1 MKLFVENQR
10 ITIIH
15 LVKKVMQRISLP
27 HKPKY
32 TALSESHGTFEI
44 NGCYPGYGPTL
55 GNALRRVL
63 LSSLEGSAIRSV
75 SIEGVTHE
83 FSTLPGV
90 MEDVVQIILNL
101 KKLRFRMQ
109 GDEPIKLM
117 LHAKGDGV
125 VTAKS
130 FKTNSDIEVVNP
142 EQIIATITD
151 KKTEIN
157 MEIEVDKGLGYIPV
171 EQQERESKEI
181 GVIAIDAIYT
191 PIRRVNYDVENMR
204 VGKRTDFDK
213 VTLEVVT
220 DGSISPEEA
229 FEKATQILVE
239 QYSALLGLDA
249 IDVETKTPV
258 IENAIDQEAASIVM
272 ITDMEGISAKAAKI
286 LAENDIKTAH
296 DLAKQTEE
304 TLTGMTGI
312 TVKAVKDIK
321 KALEAKGLSLK

>member
-1 MKLFVENQR
+1 
-10 ITIIH
+10 
-15 LVKKVMQRISLP
+15 MQRISLP

-32 TALSESHGTFEI
+32 TAISESHGTFEI
-44 NGCYPGYGPTL
+44 HGCYPGYGPTL

-75 SIEGVTHE
+75 KIEGVTHE

-109 GDEPIKLM
+109 GDDAIKLT
-117 LHAKGDGV
+117 LHAKGEGE

-130 FKTNSDIEVVNP
+130 FKTTSDIEVVNLD
-142 EQIIATITD
+142 QLIATITD
-151 KKTEIN
+151 KKTELT
-157 MEIEVDKGLGYIPV
+157 MEIEVDKGVGYIPV

-213 VTLEVVT
+213 VTLEIVT
-220 DGSISPEEA
+220 DGSVSPEEA
-229 FEKATQILVE
+229 FTKATTILVE
-239 QYSALLGLDA
+239 QYSALLGVEAPEA
-249 IDVETKTPV
+249 IDTE
-258 IENAIDQEAASIVM
+258 AAHDIDSEAASIVLVAGL
-272 ITDMEGISAKAAKI
+272 TGISAKVVKV
-286 LAENDIKTAH
+286 LEENDIKTAH

-304 TLTGMTGI
+304 TLASMTGI
-312 TVKAVKDIK
+312 TAKAIKDIK

>member
-1 MKLFVENQR
+1 
-10 ITIIH
+10 
-15 LVKKVMQRISLP
+15 MQRISLP

-32 TALSESHGTFEI
+32 TAISESHGTFEI

-75 SIEGVTHE
+75 KIEGVTHE

-117 LHAKGDGV
+117 LHVKGEGV

-130 FKTNSDIEVVNP
+130 FKTTSDIEVVNP
-142 EQIIATITD
+142 EQLIATITD
-151 KKTEIN
+151 KKTELT
-157 MEIEVDKGLGYIPV
+157 MEIEVDKGVGYIPV
-171 EQQERESKEI
+171 EQQERELKEI

-220 DGSISPEEA
+220 DGSVSPEDA
-229 FEKATQILVE
+229 FTKATQILVE

-249 IDVETKTPV
+249 LEVIAPV
-258 IENAIDQEAASIVM
+258 VVDAIGKEAASIVM
-272 ITDMEGISAKAAKI
+272 VADMEGITAKAAKI
-286 LAENDIKTAH
+286 LAENAIKTAN

-304 TLTGMTGI
+304 SLASMAGI
-312 TVKAVKDIK
+312 TAKAIKDIK
-321 KALEAKGLSLK
+321 KALESKGLSLK

>member
-1 MKLFVENQR
+1 
-10 ITIIH
+10 
-15 LVKKVMQRISLP
+15 MQRISLP
-27 HKPKY
+27 QKPKY
-32 TALSESHGTFEI
+32 TAISASHGTFEI
-44 NGCYPGYGPTL
+44 HGCYPGYGATL

-63 LSSLEGSAIRSV
+63 LSSLEGSAIKSV
-75 SIEGVTHE
+75 KIEGATHA

-101 KKLRFRMQ
+101 KKVRFSMQ
-109 GDEPIKLM
+109 GDEAIKLS
-117 LHAKGDGV
+117 LHVKGEGE

-142 EQIIATITD
+142 EQVIATITD
-151 KKTEIN
+151 KKTELT

-171 EQQERESKEI
+171 EQQERETKEI

-229 FEKATQILVE
+229 FEKSARILVE
-239 QYSALLGLDA
+239 QYSALLG
-249 IDVETKTPV
+249 IDVVQESEAIADALVVEEIASEAET
-258 IENAIDQEAASIVM
+258 IVLVS
-272 ITDMEGISAKAAKI
+272 DLEGVTAKAAKI
-286 LAENDIKTAH
+286 LATNGVKTVN
-296 DLAKQTEE
+296 DLAKQTEDYIA
-304 TLTGMTGI
+304 GMEGMSA
-312 TVKAVKDIK
+312 KAMKDIK
-321 KALEAKGLSLK
+321 KALDSKGLSLK

>member
-1 MKLFVENQR
+1 
-10 ITIIH
+10 
-15 LVKKVMQRISLP
+15 MQRISLP
-27 HKPKY
+27 QKPKY
-32 TALSESHGTFEI
+32 TALSESQGTFEI
-44 NGCYPGYGPTL
+44 HGCYPGYGPTL

-75 SIEGVTHE
+75 KIEGATHE

-90 MEDVVQIILNL
+90 MQDVVQIILNL

-109 GDEPIKLM
+109 GDEAIKLT
-117 LHAKGDGV
+117 LHVKGEGD

-142 EQIIATITD
+142 EQLIATITD
-151 KKTEIN
+151 KKTELI
-157 MEIEVDKGLGYIPV
+157 MEIEIDKGVGYIPV

-220 DGSISPEEA
+220 DGSISPQEA
-229 FEKATQILVE
+229 FAKATAILVE
-239 QYSALLGLDA
+239 QYSALAGL
-249 IDVETKTPV
+249 ETPEVAPV
-258 IENAIDQEAASIVM
+258 VDEINKEAASIVLVA
-272 ITDMEGISAKAAKI
+272 DMDGIAAKVAKV
-286 LAENDIKTAH
+286 LSENGVKTVN

-304 TLTGMTGI
+304 NLGAITGI
-312 TVKAVKDIK
+312 TAKAIKDIK
-321 KALEAKGLSLK
+321 KALESKGLSLK

>member
-1 MKLFVENQR
+1 
-10 ITIIH
+10 
-15 LVKKVMQRISLP
+15 MQRISLP
-27 HKPKY
+27 QKPKY
-32 TALSESHGTFEI
+32 TALSESQGTFEI
-44 NGCYPGYGPTL
+44 HGCYPGYGPTL

-75 SIEGVTHE
+75 KIEGVTHE

-90 MEDVVQIILNL
+90 MQDVVQIILNL

-109 GDEPIKLM
+109 GDEAIKLT
-117 LHAKGDGV
+117 LHVKGEGD

-130 FKTNSDIEVVNP
+130 FKTTSDIEVVNP
-142 EQIIATITD
+142 EQLIATITD
-151 KKTEIN
+151 KKTELT
-157 MEIEVDKGLGYIPV
+157 MEIEIDKGVGYIPV

-220 DGSISPEEA
+220 DGSISPQEA
-229 FEKATQILVE
+229 FAKATAILVE
-239 QYSALLGLDA
+239 QYSALSGLEIPEA
-249 IDVETKTPV
+249 APV
-258 IENAIDQEAASIVM
+258 VADEIVKEAASIILVADM
-272 ITDMEGISAKAAKI
+272 DGITAKAAKI
-286 LAENDIKTAH
+286 LSENGVKTIN

-304 TLTGMTGI
+304 NLAAITGI
-312 TVKAVKDIK
+312 TAKAIKDIK
-321 KALEAKGLSLK
+321 KALESKGLSLK

>member
-1 MKLFVENQR
+1 M
-10 ITIIH
+10 
-15 LVKKVMQRISLP
+15 
-27 HKPKY
+27 
-32 TALSESHGTFEI
+32 FEI

-63 LSSLEGSAIRSV
+63 LSSLEGSAIKSV
-75 SIEGVTHE
+75 KIEGATHE

-109 GDEPIKLM
+109 GDEAIKLT
-117 LHAKGDGV
+117 LHVKGEGE

-130 FKTNSDIEVVNP
+130 FKTTSDIEVVNP
-142 EQIIATITD
+142 DQLIATITD
-151 KKTEIN
+151 KKTELT
-157 MEIEVDKGLGYIPV
+157 MEIEIDKGLGYIPV

-191 PIRRVNYDVENMR
+191 PIKRVNYDVENMR
-204 VGKRTDFDK
+204 IGKRTDFDK

-229 FEKATQILVE
+229 FTKATSILVE
-239 QYSALLGLDA
+239 QYSALLGMDMTDNEDVASLGD
-249 IDVETKTPV
+249 IDK
-258 IENAIDQEAASIVM
+258 EAASIVTV
-272 ITDMEGISAKAAKI
+272 TDMSGISAKVAKI
-286 LAENDIKTAH
+286 LNENDIKTAH

-304 TLTGMTGI
+304 TLIGMNGI
-312 TVKAVKDIK
+312 TAKAIKDIK

>member
-1 MKLFVENQR
+1 
-10 ITIIH
+10 
-15 LVKKVMQRISLP
+15 MQRISLP

-32 TALSESHGTFEI
+32 TAISESHGMFEI

-63 LSSLEGSAIRSV
+63 LSSLEGSAIKSV
-75 SIEGVTHE
+75 KIEGATHE

-109 GDEPIKLM
+109 GDEAIKLT
-117 LHAKGDGV
+117 LHVKGEGE

-130 FKTNSDIEVVNP
+130 FKTTSDIEVVNP
-142 EQIIATITD
+142 DQLIATITD
-151 KKTEIN
+151 KKTELT
-157 MEIEVDKGLGYIPV
+157 MEIEIDKGLGYIPV

-191 PIRRVNYDVENMR
+191 PIKRVNYDVENMR
-204 VGKRTDFDK
+204 IGKRTDFDK

-229 FEKATQILVE
+229 FTKATSILVE
-239 QYSALLGLDA
+239 QYSALLGMDMTDNEDVASLGD
-249 IDVETKTPV
+249 IDK
-258 IENAIDQEAASIVM
+258 EAASIVTV
-272 ITDMEGISAKAAKI
+272 TDMSGISAKVAKI
-286 LAENDIKTAH
+286 LNENDIKTAH

-304 TLTGMTGI
+304 TLIGMNGI
-312 TVKAVKDIK
+312 TAKAIKDIK

>member
-1 MKLFVENQR
+1 
-10 ITIIH
+10 
-15 LVKKVMQRISLP
+15 MQRISLP

-32 TALSESHGTFEI
+32 TAMSDSHGTFEI
-44 NGCYPGYGPTL
+44 HGCYPGYGPTL

-75 SIEGVTHE
+75 KIEGVTHE
-83 FSTLPGV
+83 FSTLPGI

-109 GDEPIKLM
+109 GDEPIKLS
-117 LHAKGDGV
+117 LHAKGEGE

-130 FKTNSDIEVVNP
+130 FKTTSDIEVVNP
-142 EQIIATITD
+142 DQLIATITD
-151 KKTEIN
+151 KKVSID

-171 EQQERESKEI
+171 EQQDRETKEI

-213 VTLEVVT
+213 VTLEIVT

-229 FEKATQILVE
+229 FTKASSILVE
-239 QYSALLGLDA
+239 QYSALAGMESIEAVD
-249 IDVETKTPV
+249 DVLV
-258 IENAIDQEAASIVM
+258 SSDIDQEAASIVL
-272 ITDMEGISAKAAKI
+272 IADMKGISTKAAKV
-286 LAENDIKTAH
+286 LAENGVKTAN

-304 TLTGMTGI
+304 NLSDMSGI
-312 TVKAVKDIK
+312 TTKTIKDIK
-321 KALEAKGLSLK
+321 KALESHGLGLK

>member
-1 MKLFVENQR
+1 
-10 ITIIH
+10 
-15 LVKKVMQRISLP
+15 MQRISLP
-27 HKPKY
+27 QKPKY
-32 TALSESHGTFEI
+32 TALSESQGTFEI
-44 NGCYPGYGPTL
+44 HGCYPGYGPTL

-75 SIEGVTHE
+75 KIEGVTHE

-90 MEDVVQIILNL
+90 MQDVVQIILNL

-109 GDEPIKLM
+109 GDEAIKLT
-117 LHAKGDGV
+117 LHVKGEGD

-130 FKTNSDIEVVNP
+130 FKTTSDIEVVNP
-142 EQIIATITD
+142 EQLIATITD
-151 KKTEIN
+151 KKTELI
-157 MEIEVDKGLGYIPV
+157 MEIEIDKGVGYIPV

-220 DGSISPEEA
+220 DGSISPQEA
-229 FEKATQILVE
+229 FAKATAILVE
-239 QYSALLGLDA
+239 QYSALSGLEIPEVA
-249 IDVETKTPV
+249 PV
-258 IENAIDQEAASIVM
+258 VADEIAEEAASIVLVADM
-272 ITDMEGISAKAAKI
+272 DGITAKVAKV
-286 LAENDIKTAH
+286 LSENGVKTIN

-304 TLTGMTGI
+304 NLAAITGI
-312 TVKAVKDIK
+312 TAKAIKDIK
-321 KALEAKGLSLK
+321 KALESKGLSLK

>member
-1 MKLFVENQR
+1 
-10 ITIIH
+10 
-15 LVKKVMQRISLP
+15 MQRISLP

-32 TALSESHGTFEI
+32 TALSESQGTFEI
-44 NGCYPGYGPTL
+44 NGCHPGYGPTL

-75 SIEGVTHE
+75 KIEGVTHE
-83 FSTLPGV
+83 FTTIPGV

-109 GDEPIKLM
+109 GDEPVKLT
-117 LHAKGDGV
+117 LHVKGEGV

-130 FKTNSDIEVVNP
+130 FKMNSDIEVVNT
-142 EQIIATITD
+142 EQTIATITD
-151 KKTEIN
+151 KKTEIT

-171 EQQERESKEI
+171 EQQEREFKEI

-213 VTLEVVT
+213 VTLEIVT

-229 FEKATQILVE
+229 FAKASTILVE

-249 IDVETKTPV
+249 AVLDGIDSE
-258 IENAIDQEAASIVM
+258 AISIVL
-272 ITDMEGISAKAAKI
+272 ITDMDGISAKTAKI
-286 LAENDIKTAH
+286 LENNDIKTAH

-304 TLTGMTGI
+304 NLIGMNGVTA
-312 TVKAVKDIK
+312 KAVKDIK
-321 KALEAKGLSLK
+321 KALAVEGLSLK